1 MAESNDF
8 FRLEDA
14 FADFETPEETQ
25 QRLDEEATLRRQER
39 DQGKSTRRRLASEA
53 GSSVARL
60 GRSLS
65 GRDPRREVQASKEL
79 QESFQKIAGGGV
91 VFDTTGVSSAGVWSP
106 EELEQ
111 MSQREQEIIQTV
123 GPTAEAR
130 MVAQG
135 MSEDEAQLAALD
147 EVISQVQMPETARN
161 LMVLKGALATQIRDR
176 RSKIS
181 SLKSEAQETALD
193 RRVTEA
199 EAQKKEAEVEHRNIE
214 TLKLLQ
220 RKRELQRDPDI
231 EPNDPEIQRI
241 DARLDKLTGE
251 NAAAKDSAQDFG
263 VGVINA
269 SIRAMQDSAEQQ
281 ITTITEL
288 AKWRDQLVNAP
299 NVNTLATA
307 ANSLSDR
314 VLTEIE
320 AAFPGSR
327 ENLEKLLDQAGLDPG
342 EGQDAQVARQMGKLV
357 LLRTTDAINT
367 GIPSDF
373 DVRNIQQVVGEA
385 VANPA
390 VRTRFIN
397 NLADAAITK
406 FEDTVN
412 IQDLGVPQTSAVAA
426 QLRSLVRD
434 RHQET
439 FIDQDREIQSRGR
452 EAEAEEA
459 DNLEGRSL
467 DDLFEEFDAAR
478 GDQ

>member
-14 FADFETPEETQ
+14 FAEFDSPVEVQT
-25 QRLDEEATLRRQER
+25 RLDTEADLRRQDR
-39 DQGKSTRRRLASEA
+39 DAGKSPRRRLASGA
-53 GSSVARL
+53 GAGLARL

-65 GRDPRREVQASKEL
+65 GRDPRREVQAAQEL
-79 QESFQKIAGGGV
+79 QESFKKIGEGSV
-91 VFDTTGVSSAGVWSP
+91 VFDTTGFSSAGVFSP

-130 MVAQG
+130 LVAQG
-135 MSEDEAQLAALD
+135 LSEDEAQLAALD

-176 RSKIS
+176 RSKIN

-241 DARLDKLTGE
+241 DARLDKLTGQ
-251 NAAAKDSAQDFG
+251 NAAAKDGQDFG

-269 SIRAMQDSAEQQ
+269 SIRAMQESAEQQ

-307 ANSLSDR
+307 ANSLADR

-327 ENLEKLLDQAGLDPG
+327 ENLEKLLSKAGLDPG
-342 EGQDAQVARQMGKLV
+342 EGQEAQVARQMGKLV

-373 DVRNIQQVVGEA
+373 DVRNIQAVVGEA
-385 VANPA
+385 IANPA

-412 IQDLGVPQTSAVAA
+412 IRDLGVPQTSAVAA
-426 QLRSLVRD
+426 QLRGLVRE
-434 RHQET
+434 RHQEQFVDT
-439 FIDQDREIQSRGR
+439 EREIRSTAR
-452 EAEAEEA
+452 EAETESA
-459 DNLEGRSL
+459 DALQDASFEDLLNEGQSFL
-467 DDLFEEFDAAR
+467 D
-478 GDQ
+478 Q